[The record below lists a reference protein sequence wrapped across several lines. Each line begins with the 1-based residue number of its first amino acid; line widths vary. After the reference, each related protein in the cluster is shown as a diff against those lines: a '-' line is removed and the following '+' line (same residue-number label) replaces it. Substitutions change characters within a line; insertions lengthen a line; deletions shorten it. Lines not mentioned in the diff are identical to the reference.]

1 MSETPPVREE
11 ERFPEAV
18 PRKPGLRW
26 LQPIW
31 IIPIVAAVV
40 GGWLA
45 VQSLLESGPKI
56 TIRFKS
62 AEGLEA
68 HKTHIKYK
76 DVDIGIVRSIE
87 LDDEKKGV
95 VVTAHMVKQASKGL
109 LVDDTRFWV
118 VRPRISG
125 LPDPKKRWSCTR

>member
-1 MSETPPVREE
+1 MSEPPPVREE

-45 VQSLLESGPKI
+45 VQSLLASGPTI